1 MTQLSPHEALVKG
14 CELAGGQS
22 AFARAVGCT
31 PGAIN
36 QRIRGKQGLSAKFVP
51 AAERLTGIPRH
62 VFAPDIYADD
72 PSETVTSNAEASQ

>member
-36 QRIRGKQGLSAKFVP
+36 QRIRSKQGLSAKFVP
-51 AAERLTGIPRH
+51 AAEKLTGIPRH
-62 VFAPDIYADD
+62 VYAPEIYAGD
-72 PSETVTSNAEASQ
+72 PADTLITNVEASQ